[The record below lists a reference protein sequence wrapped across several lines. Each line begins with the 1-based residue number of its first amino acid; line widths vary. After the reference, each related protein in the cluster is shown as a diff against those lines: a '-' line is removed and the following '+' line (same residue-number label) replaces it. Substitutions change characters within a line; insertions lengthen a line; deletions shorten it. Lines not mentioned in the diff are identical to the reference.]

1 MGIVSDDN
9 VSTALRYLAEHP
21 HPASLAHKDLLDAEV
36 NTKTVEGE
44 LYLLAEGTVDER
56 WSQVRTHPRWLLA
69 KGTENKASGELEAH
83 KRREKAAHFLLEVWR
98 TENANARVAE
108 KVR

>member
-1 MGIVSDDN
+1 MSIVSEDN

-36 NTKTVEGE
+36 DTKKVEGE
-44 LYLLAEGTVDER
+44 LYLLAEGTIDEK
-56 WSQVRTHPRWLLA
+56 WAQVRTHPRWLLA
-69 KGTENKASGELEAH
+69 KKTENEASGELEAH